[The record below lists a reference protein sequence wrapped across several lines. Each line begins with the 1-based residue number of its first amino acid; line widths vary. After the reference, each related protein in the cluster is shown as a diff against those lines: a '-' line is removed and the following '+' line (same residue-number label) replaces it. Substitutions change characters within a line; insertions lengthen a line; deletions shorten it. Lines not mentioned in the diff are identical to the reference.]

1 MPDFHVTTRP
11 RSSWVAATPSKAARP
26 AHHPSGSSRTR
37 CGGRLAIYGS
47 LVVGR
52 EVAAHRSRA
61 LAVAVLLSA
70 ACCTA
75 VADFDYT
82 AGSGTAALQQL
93 ATKNPYVGPQVM
105 KLHSSYMCRVTLQH
119 LGVTAYDQ
127 VCSDSAW
134 YFIQGGS
141 TSAEWRKDDEH
152 PAGFEFCKDGRTRRP
167 GEQSITT
174 MYTWLTDKQ
183 QKAGL
188 LRAPSGA
195 DLRFG
200 RGTSGIL
207 NEALWSVLPRDG
219 KFAACWK
226 AESGRLDVLRNPDD
240 GSYPDRRRTCF
251 TLRSHQDKTDQ
262 NAYTAVRD
270 DIAFGLMVGVYQE
283 VWRALSASDDRNR
296 ISIRDP
302 ETCTLKPPCFRA
314 PVGLFARLDGMFA
327 ATPASA
333 WTAATREL
341 AERARQ
347 TFGQHVSRAHA
358 PQAPAPSPTPTPV
371 PAAPFLVHRSRP
383 DLRGLSAAV
392 RAQARL
398 AASSSELISLW
409 MSLDYDDDEV
419 RYVDTSS
426 GPLPPLLE
434 ALKGF
439 IATLPPE
446 RAKEVR
452 SMLRVVQPASTA
464 APVVPLT
471 SAQKADWK
479 FLWVSA
485 RSASALPRPCPRVSP
500 SQPFRH
506 RPFPTEPRGPAHREA
521 RVRPVGQL
529 G

>member
-314 PVGLFARLDGMFA
+314 PVGLFEDTMRVPQNCRTTAMF
-327 ATPASA
+327 
-333 WTAATREL
+333 
-341 AERARQ
+341 
-347 TFGQHVSRAHA
+347 HV
-358 PQAPAPSPTPTPV
+358 
-371 PAAPFLVHRSRP
+371 
-383 DLRGLSAAV
+383 AV
-392 RAQARL
+392 V
-398 AASSSELISLW
+398 
-409 MSLDYDDDEV
+409 DYS
-419 RYVDTSS
+419 TC
-426 GPLPPLLE
+426 
-434 ALKGF
+434 
-439 IATLPPE
+439 
-446 RAKEVR
+446 
-452 SMLRVVQPASTA
+452 RVAFS
-464 APVVPLT
+464 
-471 SAQKADWK
+471 
-479 FLWVSA
+479 
-485 RSASALPRPCPRVSP
+485 
-500 SQPFRH
+500 
-506 RPFPTEPRGPAHREA
+506 
-521 RVRPVGQL
+521 
-529 G
+529 